1 MRTLEEND
9 DFFRNLMKLKTTFYW
24 RGHEL
29 ELKGDH
35 IQVNTT
41 EALNEL
47 KENTSE
53 AFYENVRLEVVI
65 NVG

>member
-1 MRTLEEND
+1 MRTLEENNEL
-9 DFFRNLMKLKTTFYW
+9 FLNLMKLKTTFYW

-35 IQVNTT
+35 IQVNTP

-47 KENTSE
+47 KMNTSE
-53 AFYENVRLEVVI
+53 AFCENVRLE
-65 NVG
+65 

>member
-35 IQVNTT
+35 IQVNTP
-41 EALNEL
+41 EALVEL

-53 AFYENVRLEVVI
+53 EIHELIRS
-65 NVG
+65 

>member
-9 DFFRNLMKLKTTFYW
+9 ELFLNLMKLKTTFYW

-35 IQVNTT
+35 IQVNTPV
-41 EALNEL
+41 ALNEL
-47 KENTSE
+47 KINTSE
-53 AFYENVRLEVVI
+53 AFCENVILE
-65 NVG
+65 

>member
-35 IQVNTT
+35 IQVYTP
-41 EALNEL
+41 EALIEL
-47 KENTSE
+47 EGNTSV
-53 AFYENVRLEVVI
+53 AFYESVKLERES
-65 NVG
+65 NN

>member
-35 IQVNTT
+35 IQVNTP

-53 AFYENVRLEVVI
+53 AFYKSVRLERE
-65 NVG
+65 NNN

>member
-24 RGHEL
+24 RGHKL

-35 IQVNTT
+35 IQVITP

-53 AFYENVRLEVVI
+53 AFYENVRLEVVL
-65 NVG
+65 

>member
-9 DFFRNLMKLKTTFYW
+9 ELFLNLMRLNTTFYW

-35 IQVNTT
+35 IQVNTP
-41 EALNEL
+41 EALTEL

-53 AFYENVRLEVVI
+53 AFYESVRLES
-65 NVG
+65 

>member
-9 DFFRNLMKLKTTFYW
+9 ELLLNLMRLNTTFYW

-35 IQVNTT
+35 IQVNTP
-41 EALNEL
+41 EALVEL

-53 AFYENVRLEVVI
+53 AFYDHVRLERE
-65 NVG
+65 NNN

>member
-24 RGHEL
+24 RGHAL

-35 IQVNTT
+35 IQVNTP

-53 AFYENVRLEVVI
+53 AFYENVRLEAV
-65 NVG
+65 

>member
-9 DFFRNLMKLKTTFYW
+9 ELFLNLMKLNTTFYW
-24 RGHEL
+24 RGYEL
-29 ELKGDH
+29 KLKGDH
-35 IQVNTT
+35 IQVNTP

-53 AFYENVRLEVVI
+53 EIHELIRS
-65 NVG
+65 